1 MDEAMINQH
10 KLKSEAAMKFR
21 PLIVMTLSAFF
32 LFGCSAQSTGWRP
45 TVDTTGSPRAQYL
58 SQDERECEAL
68 ARQAGGSTAGETA
81 RGAGTGALG
90 GAATGAV
97 IGAIAGNAGMGAAI
111 GATAGAL
118 GGGAFRGVNSNQRF
132 RSAFTN
138 CMRQRGHRVIN

>member
-1 MDEAMINQH
+1 MINQR
-10 KLKSEAAMKFR
+10 KFKSEAAVTIR
-21 PLIVMTLSAFF
+21 PFIVMALSAFI

-58 SQDERECEAL
+58 TQDERECEAL
-68 ARQAGGSTAGETA
+68 ARQAAGSTPGETA
-81 RGAGTGALG
+81 RGAGFGALG
-90 GAATGAV
+90 GAAAGSI

-111 GATAGAL
+111 GATTGAL
-118 GGGAFRGVNSNQRF
+118 GGGAFRGISSDQQF